1 MNIGLAQAGS
11 RRGKKKNGP
20 ILFRASAR
28 APPLDARAVSLS
40 ERNRFFRRPASRGKF
55 RSDSLPPREKATSE
69 MKAGGAAAR
78 RALLAAAARM
88 RSDLGPA
95 APRGGGRTNARR
107 RRAPAGAR
115 AEARG
120 GERGHSVGGVRA
132 QASGLARACKP
143 ASPRSGP
150 RRAHV
155 WGSGSAGGEQ
165 RCTAQARW
173 ARCRGTR
180 EEPPWGRPARSTSAR
195 RSSPL

>member
-1 MNIGLAQAGS
+1 MWHERARVVEKKRADFVSRVRARSSAPRAG
-11 RRGKKKNGP
+11 RFA
-20 ILFRASAR
+20 FRTH
-28 APPLDARAVSLS
+28 
-40 ERNRFFRRPASRGKF
+40 RFFRRPASRGKF
-55 RSDSLPPREKATSE
+55 RPQRGKATSE

-78 RALLAAAARM
+78 RALLAAAARL

-132 QASGLARACKP
+132 QASGLALACKP

-195 RSSPL
+195 RSSLL

>member
-1 MNIGLAQAGS
+1 MSHERARA
-11 RRGKKKNGP
+11 RKKKRA
-20 ILFRASAR
+20 LFVSRVRARSSALR
-28 APPLDARAVSLS
+28 AGRFAFRTH
-40 ERNRFFRRPASRGKF
+40 RFFRRPASRGKF
-55 RSDSLPPREKATSE
+55 RPQQEKAASE

-195 RSSPL
+195 RSSLL